1 MVRLLLGPCVHIAGV
16 TGSSPVPPTIFFN
29 NLGVISFS
37 GQRRGQHSA
46 NYADPA
52 KMTNP
57 EIAPAIGVRHSLPT
71 LGGLMLEK
79 ITPLYRWVAGP
90 ARGASSFQAA

>member
-1 MVRLLLGPCVHIAGV
+1 
-16 TGSSPVPPTIFFN
+16 
-29 NLGVISFS
+29 
-37 GQRRGQHSA
+37 
-46 NYADPA
+46 
-52 KMTNP
+52 MTNP

-79 ITPLYRWVAGP
+79 ITPLYRWVAGSNP